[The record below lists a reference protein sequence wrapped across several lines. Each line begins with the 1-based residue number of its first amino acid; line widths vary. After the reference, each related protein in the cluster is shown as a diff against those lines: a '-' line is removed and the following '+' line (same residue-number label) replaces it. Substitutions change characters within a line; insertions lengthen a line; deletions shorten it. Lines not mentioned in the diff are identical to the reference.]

1 MSTDG
6 AQHGGAHVTRRA
18 LAALILIGI
27 ALPGWAENHY
37 GQWTYLAKQH
47 DLVIKARTQ
56 ETPPRSWFLTRECDT
71 GKATLIGSPR
81 EDGHEPYARDSN
93 DHPQQYE
100 SYQVDGN
107 PMRRAIDCDQNT
119 GICGGPA
126 AFTVV
131 FVGDGEGG
139 WSTLAGTRYW
149 NYQYSAEP
157 KFEVLSRKVVETGA
171 HAIDWWLV
179 KPVLFIRFTKDD
191 SQSVTFITAGFR
203 EALAEYCDAEP
214 IPYTEF
220 AGRK

>member
-1 MSTDG
+1 M
-6 AQHGGAHVTRRA
+6 TRRA

-27 ALPGWAENHY
+27 VLPGWAEKHY
-37 GQWTYLAKQH
+37 GQWIYMAKQH

-56 ETPPRSWFLTRECDT
+56 ETPRRSWFLTRECDT
-71 GKATLIGSPR
+71 GKATLIGFSH
-81 EDGHEPYARDSN
+81 EDGHEPYARYHH
-93 DHPQQYE
+93 DHPEQYE
-100 SYQVDGN
+100 SYQVDGT
-107 PMRRAIDCDQNT
+107 PMRRAIECDQNT

-139 WSTLAGTRYW
+139 WSTSAGTRDW
-149 NYQYSAEP
+149 NYQYFTENEV
-157 KFEVLSRKVVETGA
+157 EVLSRKVVETGA

-179 KPVLFIRFTKDD
+179 KPVLFVRFTTDD
-191 SQSVTFITAGFR
+191 SQSVKLITAGFR

-220 AGRK
+220 AGQK